1 MSQDHVSNH
10 KEVELL
16 VLDLL
21 KVTNAK
27 SCGKTVLIFGYLTGT
42 CLLTLVPTYILIKII
57 S

>member
-16 VLDLL
+16 LLDLL

-27 SCGKTVLIFGYLTGT
+27 SCGKTVLIFGYLTGMS
-42 CLLTLVPTYILIKII
+42 LLTLVPTYILIKII